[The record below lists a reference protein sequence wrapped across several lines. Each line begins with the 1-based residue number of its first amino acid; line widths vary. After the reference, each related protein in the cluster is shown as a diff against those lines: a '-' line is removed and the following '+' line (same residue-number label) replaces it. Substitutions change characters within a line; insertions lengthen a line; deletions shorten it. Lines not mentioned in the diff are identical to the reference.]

1 MKKFLAL
8 FLVLVIAFSCILVSC
23 NKNEEGEPEDTEDD
37 GGDFIGFGTYATT
50 TGTGDGENPVQT
62 GNTHTDFTWTDDT
75 AGTLVYV
82 AVPSLNVRD
91 DTNTS
96 EESYV
101 ASIKMGES
109 FKRTRYNAQWTEIE
123 YNGEKRFV
131 STQFIT
137 TNDGHVVFTALDA
150 PKKMYINAEK
160 SLNIREWTDIS
171 ADNVVVSVLRGVEIE
186 QTHVSKD
193 GKWAKVKFVYTKENQ
208 KTETYEGYCKLSYLS
223 ETKPTDSS
231 PIVTTAS
238 PSLG

>member
-8 FLVLVIAFSCILVSC
+8 FLVLVMAFSCILMSC
-23 NKNEEGEPEDTEDD
+23 KKEEEGEPEESDD
-37 GGDFIGFGTYATT
+37 EGFIGLGTYGTT
-50 TGTGDGENPVQT
+50 TGTGDGEDPVQT
-62 GNTHTDFTWTDDT
+62 GNTHTDFTWTEDT

-96 EESYV
+96 DESYV

-131 STQFIT
+131 ATEFIT
-137 TNDGHVVFTALDA
+137 TNDGHVTFTALET

-160 SLNIREWTDIS
+160 SLNIREWTDIN
-171 ADNVVVSVLRGVEIE
+171 ADNVVVSVRRSAEVK

-193 GKWAKVKFVYTKENQ
+193 GKWAKVEFVYTPENQ
-208 KTETYEGYCKLSYLS
+208 QPETYEGYCKLSYLS

-231 PIVTTAS
+231 PIVTTAT
-238 PSLG
+238 PSRG